1 MSDKQPPVPSEETP
15 DSESNG
21 LQDLVS
27 SYRESRFRPDKLQ
40 RTVRHSI
47 HTHALTHK
55 STRPAEKADAYPA
68 SIERERNGYRAR
80 FNNAYQ
86 ESPTPLTE
94 QPATFLDHALAV
106 IQSRRFLIAVINVA
120 SLFLI
125 MMSTLVIIG
134 GTGYVWVA
142 IQLPPAEELRSRSL
156 QFATTQ
162 ILDRDGNLLWEI
174 IDPTGGRRTNVTLD
188 KISPHIINA
197 TLATEDRFFYLNV
210 GVDPI
215 AIMRATFDNL
225 SEREIVS
232 GASTI
237 TQQLARNV
245 FLNPKERTERSFSR
259 KLREAVLAM
268 EINRRYSKGQILE
281 VYFNQ
286 IYYGNHSYGI
296 EAASQTYFGK
306 SARDLTLP
314 EAAMLAGLPQS
325 PAIYDPYRNPDG
337 AKGRQQV
344 VLGLMVEAG
353 YITLAQAREA
363 AATPVTFR
371 DLDFPLEAPHFVTL
385 VREELEQN
393 VPAAY
398 IYQAGLRVYTTL
410 DESMQAA
417 AEQAV
422 QTRIDELADRNVSNG
437 ALLAMDPS
445 TGAILALVGSRNFLD
460 VSIDGQVNMI
470 TSPRQPASTI
480 KPLTYLAAFE
490 RLDWTPST
498 LLWDVPVEYGDEN
511 GNVYRPRNVDGQ
523 FHGPVSVRTA
533 LANSYNIPVI
543 KTLEEVKISGLKEIA
558 YRLGISTLNRED
570 YGLPLTLGSGEVSL
584 LEMTNAYQ
592 AMANQGML
600 LHPTTI
606 LTITDNFGREISPL
620 RHPSRRVLNEA
631 HAYLITDILAD
642 TQARTT
648 EFDPDRILQL
658 SRPAAAKT
666 GTTNDFRDSWTIG
679 YTPDI
684 VTGVW
689 VGNADNTAMDE
700 VDGLTGAGHIWHNFM
715 EAAHQTLPVRD
726 FPRPDS
732 IVEFEVCADSGTF
745 PGELCPATRTEIFYN
760 QQPPL
765 GPEHDF
771 HQYIEI
777 DLNTNLR
784 VNQFCRG
791 NVELRP
797 YRIFP
802 PEARAWAAARGI
814 EQPPAQY
821 CPSRDLSASISRPID
836 NVSVRGTIDIEG
848 AIVAPK
854 ISYYELELGQGTK
867 PQSFITIQGP
877 NHQLVRRG
885 LLGTFDTT
893 QVANGPYT
901 LRLVV
906 SDQIGGFT
914 DARIR
919 ILIDNPPE
927 DISPQSP
934 VTTPPAT
941 YTPIASGTPSLTATA
956 TITAT
961 IPSTIT
967 SDTFNPP
974 PEWTPEPDNPFA
986 PRAVPPRHGPGF

>member
-1 MSDKQPPVPSEETP
+1 MSDQQPPQFEDLPTP
-15 DSESNG
+15 PKKSM
-21 LQDLVS
+21 QDLVS
-27 SYRESRFRPDKLQ
+27 WHQQAKFRTFKLRQ
-40 RTVRHSI
+40 TARQTNS
-47 HTHALTHK
+47 
-55 STRPAEKADAYPA
+55 PQDDWPQAEPLYPPVD
-68 SIERERNGYRAR
+68 IEAGPRWQWN
-80 FNNAYQ
+80 
-86 ESPTPLTE
+86 
-94 QPATFLDHALAV
+94 
-106 IQSRRFLIAVINVA
+106 LITGVNIA
-120 SLFLI
+120 SLLLI
-125 MMSTLVIIG
+125 VVSTLVIVGATAYAWIA
-134 GTGYVWVA
+134 V
-142 IQLPPAEELRSRSL
+142 QLPPAEELRSRSL

-162 ILDRDGNLLWEI
+162 ILDREGNLLWEI
-174 IDPTGGRRTNVTLD
+174 IDPTGGRRTNITLD
-188 KISPHIINA
+188 RISPHLINA

-215 AIMRATFDNL
+215 AIMRATFTNL
-225 SEREIVS
+225 SEKEIVS

-245 FLNPKERTERSFSR
+245 FLTPKERTDRSFSR

-268 EINRRYSKGQILE
+268 EINRRYTKDQILE
-281 VYFNQ
+281 TYFNQ
-286 IYYGNHSYGI
+286 IYYGNHSYGV
-296 EAASQTYFGK
+296 EAAAQTYFGK

-325 PAIYDPYRNPDG
+325 PAIYDPYHNPEG

-371 DLDFPLEAPHFVTL
+371 DLNFPLEAPHFVTL

-393 VPAAY
+393 VPATY

-410 DESMQAA
+410 DASMQAA

-422 QTRIDELADRNVSNG
+422 ERRVAELASRHVTNG
-437 ALLAMDPS
+437 ALIAMDPA
-445 TGAILALVGSRNFLD
+445 TGHILALVGSRDFRD
-460 VSIDGQVNMI
+460 ETIDGQVNI
-470 TSPRQPASTI
+470 VTSLRQPASTI

-490 RLDWTPST
+490 RLGWTPSS
-498 LLWDVPVEYGDEN
+498 LLWDVPVEYPDEN

-523 FHGPVSVRTA
+523 FHGPVTVRTA
-533 LANSYNIPVI
+533 LANSYNIPAI
-543 KTLEEVKISGLKEIA
+543 KTLEAIKISALKEMA

-570 YGLPLTLGSGEVSL
+570 YGLPLALGSGEVSL

-592 AMANQGML
+592 AIANQGVL
-600 LHPTTI
+600 LQPTTI
-606 LTITDNFGREISPL
+606 LKITDNFGREIEPL
-620 RHPSRRVLNEA
+620 RHPSRRALNEA
-631 HAYLITDILAD
+631 HAYLMTDILAD
-642 TQARTT
+642 NQARTP
-648 EFDPDRILQL
+648 EFDPDRILQI
-658 SRPAAAKT
+658 SRPAAVKT

-689 VGNADNTAMDE
+689 VGNADNQPMDG
-700 VDGLTGAGHIWHNFM
+700 VDGLTGAGHIWHDFM
-715 EAAHQTLPVRD
+715 EAAHQNLPVRD
-726 FPRPDS
+726 FPRPAS
-732 IVEFEVCADSGTF
+732 IMEMEVCADSGTL
-745 PGELCPATRTEIFYN
+745 PSELCPQTRLEIFYN

-765 GPEHDF
+765 GPDHDF
-771 HQYIEI
+771 HQYVEI

-784 VNQFCRG
+784 VNKYCRG

-802 PEARAWAAARGI
+802 PEARAWAIAHNI
-814 EQPPAQY
+814 EQPPTQS
-821 CPSRDLSASISRPID
+821 CPSRDLAASITRPID
-836 NVSVRGTIDIEG
+836 NVSVRGTVDIEG

-854 ISYYELELGQGTK
+854 ISYYELELGQGTN

-877 NHQLVRRG
+877 NYQLVRRG

-893 QVANGPYT
+893 QIANGPYT

-914 DARIR
+914 DDRIR
-919 ILIDNPPE
+919 ILVDNPTE
-927 DISPQSP
+927 AISPQAP

-941 YTPIASGTPSLTATA
+941 YTPVSSGPVAGTA
-956 TITAT
+956 TITVTVSPAA
-961 IPSTIT
+961 IT
-967 SDTFNPP
+967 SDTFEAPP
-974 PEWTPEPDNPFA
+974 PATPDPDDPFA
-986 PRAVPPRHGPGF
+986 PASIPPQVGPGF

>member
-1 MSDKQPPVPSEETP
+1 MSDQQPPQLEDMPTAPKKS
-15 DSESNG
+15 
-21 LQDLVS
+21 LQDLVKS
-27 SYRESRFRPDKLQ
+27 HQASKFRAVKL
-40 RTVRHSI
+40 R
-47 HTHALTHK
+47 
-55 STRPAEKADAYPA
+55 
-68 SIERERNGYRAR
+68 
-80 FNNAYQ
+80 
-86 ESPTPLTE
+86 
-94 QPATFLDHALAV
+94 QPAQPFDQPDAPHDNEPSAWPIYPPVDRGAGLGWGLN
-106 IQSRRFLIAVINVA
+106 LITGVNIV
-120 SLFLI
+120 SLLLI
-125 MMSTLVIIG
+125 VVSTLVIVG
-134 GTGYVWVA
+134 ATGYAWIAV
-142 IQLPPAEELRSRSL
+142 QLPPAEELRSRSL

-188 KISPHIINA
+188 RISPYLVNA

-215 AIMRATFDNL
+215 AILRATFTNL
-225 SEREIVS
+225 SEKEIVS

-237 TQQLARNV
+237 TQQLARNI
-245 FLNPKERTERSFSR
+245 FLTPKERTERSLSR

-268 EINRRYSKGQILE
+268 EINRRYTKDQILE
-281 VYFNQ
+281 IYFNQ
-286 IYYGNHSYGI
+286 IYYGNHSYGV
-296 EAASQTYFGK
+296 EAAAQTYFGK

-325 PAIYDPYRNPDG
+325 PAIYDPYHNPDG

-371 DLDFPLEAPHFVTL
+371 DLNFPLEAPHFVTL

-393 VPAAY
+393 VPATY

-410 DESMQAA
+410 DASMQAA

-422 QTRIDELADRNVSNG
+422 ERRVAELADRHVTNG
-437 ALLAMDPS
+437 ALIAMDPA
-445 TGAILALVGSRNFLD
+445 TGHILALVGSRNFRD
-460 VSIDGQVNMI
+460 ETIDGQVNI
-470 TSPRQPASTI
+470 VTSLRQPASTI
-480 KPLTYLAAFE
+480 KPLAYLAAFE
-490 RLDWTPST
+490 RLGWTPST
-498 LLWDVPVEYGDEN
+498 LLWDVPVEYPDAN

-523 FHGPVSVRTA
+523 FHGPVTVRTA
-533 LANSYNIPVI
+533 LANSYNIPAI
-543 KTLEEVKISGLKEIA
+543 KTLEAIKISALKEMA

-570 YGLPLTLGSGEVSL
+570 YGLPLVLGSGEVSL

-592 AMANQGML
+592 AIANQGIL
-600 LHPTTI
+600 LQPTTI
-606 LTITDNFGREISPL
+606 QKITDNFGREIEPL

-631 HAYLITDILAD
+631 HAYLMTHILAD
-642 TQARTT
+642 NQARTPD
-648 EFDPDRILQL
+648 FDPDRILQID
-658 SRPAAAKT
+658 RPAAVKT

-689 VGNADNTAMDE
+689 VGNADNQPMDG
-700 VDGLTGAGHIWHNFM
+700 VDGLTGAGHIWHDFM
-715 EAAHQTLPVRD
+715 AAAHQALPVRD
-726 FPRPDS
+726 FPRPAS
-732 IVEFEVCADSGTF
+732 IVEMEVCADSGTL
-745 PGELCPATRTEIFYN
+745 PSELCPQTRPEVFYN

-765 GPEHDF
+765 GPDHDF
-771 HQYIEI
+771 HQYVEI

-784 VNQFCRG
+784 VNKYCRG

-802 PEARAWAAARGI
+802 PEARAWAIAHNI
-814 EQPPAQY
+814 EQPPTQS
-821 CPSRDLSASISRPID
+821 CPSRDLAASITRPID

-854 ISYYELELGQGTK
+854 ISYYELELGQGTN

-877 NHQLVRRG
+877 NYQLVRRG

-893 QVANGPYT
+893 QIANGPYT
-901 LRLVV
+901 LRLVI

-919 ILIDNPPE
+919 ILVDNPTE
-927 DISPQSP
+927 AISPQNP
-934 VTTPPAT
+934 VTTPPPT
-941 YTPIASGTPSLTATA
+941 YTPIPSGPATLTPAVTATVSPA
-956 TITAT
+956 A
-961 IPSTIT
+961 IT
-967 SDTFNPP
+967 SDTFEAPP
-974 PEWTPEPDNPFA
+974 PITPEPDDPFA
-986 PRAVPPRHGPGF
+986 PAVIPPQVGPGF